1 MDMNDVKQLLNQL
14 TDKVMY
20 LVEKDQ
26 YHEKMYQTV
35 LRKKD
40 EEVAKTKI
48 AYQKLLMDLRNINS
62 KNENLRDQLKDRDEN
77 IRILTEDIEKLN
89 LWKDKI
95 SKIINES

>member
-1 MDMNDVKQLLNQL
+1 MDTNDVKQLLNQL

-20 LVEKDQ
+20 
-26 YHEKMYQTV
+26 YEKMYQTA

-40 EEVAKTKI
+40 EEIAKTKI
-48 AYQKLLMDLRNINS
+48 AYQKLLMEIRNINS
-62 KNENLRDQLKDRDEN
+62 KNESLRDQLKDRDEN